1 MPLMRIPGVLAY
13 ALRVRLLLAFLLV
26 PALSAESRQA
36 IGHAVV
42 RDELTRQLD
51 SLLMLP
57 QLRQAHVGIRVFS
70 LEDSSILYDYQGSK
84 LFPPASS
91 LKLVTSSGALAL
103 LPPGA
108 AFTTTATGRTGPDSV
123 VRGELYVRGTGDPLF
138 STGDLDSLVLQIAK
152 RGIRQIDG
160 DLVGDISL
168 LDTTSWGTGWMWD
181 DEPGGYQ
188 PFLCPLALNRN
199 CVSVAV
205 APSRF
210 EGKPARVSLVESI
223 PFVRLVNLTRT
234 TSDTSYPPLRFVR
247 DRLTNDITISGRV
260 DPLDEPDTTTI
271 SIASPDLF
279 FLRCLRERLHA
290 AGISVGGVIRLDTVS
305 TGSPLASVGHDVRS
319 ILPLVNKESDN
330 FAAEQLMLAISRY
343 SGDRPARTA
352 GGIRR
357 ILHWLSLIGID
368 TSGLTIADGSGLSSY
383 SMMSPEQFIRVL
395 IHTYASKEQFGEFFT
410 SLSIAGVDGTL
421 ARRMRGTGAEGRVR
435 AKTGT
440 VTGSSALAGYATSA
454 DGRPIA
460 FAIMSSM
467 FTGKAK
473 PVKRFED
480 EVVEVI
486 TRSTIGGTK

>member
-1 MPLMRIPGVLAY
+1 MPLMRIRRVLACS
-13 ALRVRLLLAFLLV
+13 VRIRFLLAFLLV
-26 PALSAESRQA
+26 PALSAECRQTA
-36 IGHAVV
+36 SHEAG
-42 RDELTRQLD
+42 RRELTGGLD
-51 SLLMLP
+51 SLVMLP

-70 LEDSSILYDYQGSK
+70 LEDSSLLYDYQGSK
-84 LFPPASS
+84 LFPPASA
-91 LKLVTSSGALAL
+91 LKLITSSAALTL

-108 AFTTTATGRTGPDSV
+108 AFTTTALGRTGPDSI
-123 VRGELYVRGTGDPLF
+123 VRGELYIRGSGDPLF
-138 STGDLDSLVLQIAK
+138 STGDLDSLVLQLAN

-188 PFLCPLALNRN
+188 PFLRPLALNRN

-205 APSRF
+205 SPSRV
-210 EGKPARVSLVESI
+210 EGNPARISLVESV

-247 DRLTNDITISGRV
+247 DRMTNDITISGRV

-279 FLRCLRERLHA
+279 FLRCLKERLHA
-290 AGISVGGVIRLDTVS
+290 AGISVGGDVRLDTVS
-305 TGSPLASVGHDVRS
+305 TGSPLASIGHDVRS
-319 ILPLVNKESDN
+319 VLPLVNKESDN
-330 FAAEQLMLAISRY
+330 FAAEQVMLAISRY
-343 SGDRPARTA
+343 AGDRPAKTA

-357 ILHWLSLIGID
+357 ILHWLSLFGID
-368 TSGLTIADGSGLSSY
+368 TSGLAIADGSGLSSY

-395 IHTYASKEQFGEFFT
+395 AHMYTSKDQFEEFFN

-440 VTGSSALAGYATSA
+440 VTGSSGLAGYAISA
-454 DGRPIA
+454 DGKPIA
-460 FAIMSSM
+460 FAIMSTM
-467 FTGKAK
+467 YPGKAK

-480 EVVEVI
+480 AVVELI